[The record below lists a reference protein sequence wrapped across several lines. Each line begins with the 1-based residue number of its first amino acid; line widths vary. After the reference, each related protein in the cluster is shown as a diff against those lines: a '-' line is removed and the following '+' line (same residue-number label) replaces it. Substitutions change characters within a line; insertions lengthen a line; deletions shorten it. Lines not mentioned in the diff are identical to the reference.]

1 MARSDRMFFVACVTV
16 LLGYLAGVIVVSL
29 HGGDTSLV
37 TSYLAAEPRTDWLSA
52 LGSGPAF
59 VLGILC
65 CGLFLFGWLGALP
78 LAFYKAYGLGYTAGL
93 FLSALGTSGYLPLAL
108 CLFPS
113 ALGICLL
120 MAVALRDALPLSYDL
135 FRGWLCKKER
145 PLPDLKSYL
154 LRSLTLFQCS
164 SFLLLW
170 DLFLAPLLL
179 TSLQNR

>member
-1 MARSDRMFFVACVTV
+1 MFFVACITV
-16 LLGYLAGVIVVSL
+16 LLGYLTGVIAVSFY
-29 HGGDTSLV
+29 GGDESLV
-37 TSYLAAEPRTDWLSA
+37 SSYLTSEPCTDWLSA
-52 LGSGPAF
+52 FGSGPAF
-59 VLGILC
+59 VLGIVC
-65 CGLFLFGWLGALP
+65 CGLFLFGWLAALP

-93 FLSALGTSGYLPLAL
+93 FLSALGTAGYLPLAL

-113 ALGICLL
+113 ALGVCLL